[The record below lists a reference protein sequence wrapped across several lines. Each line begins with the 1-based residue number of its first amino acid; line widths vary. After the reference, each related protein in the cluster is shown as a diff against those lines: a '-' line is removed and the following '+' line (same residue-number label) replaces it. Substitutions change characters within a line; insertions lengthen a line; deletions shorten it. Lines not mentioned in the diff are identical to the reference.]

1 MLNIIIDTV
10 NNKSCLTLGWPALF
24 VPPNYMIHCEDLS
37 QPGSE

>member
-1 MLNIIIDTV
+1 MLIIISDTV
-10 NNKSCLTLGWPALF
+10 NNKTRLTLGWSALF